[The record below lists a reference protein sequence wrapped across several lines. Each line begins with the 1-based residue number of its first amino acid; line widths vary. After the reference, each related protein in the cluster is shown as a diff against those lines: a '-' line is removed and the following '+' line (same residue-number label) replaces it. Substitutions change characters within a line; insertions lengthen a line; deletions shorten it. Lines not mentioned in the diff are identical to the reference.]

1 MDEED
6 VIAEL
11 EREPFGPLRLHLVSG
26 KTIDILGANVAHPLT
41 SILLVL
47 RNPVIGT
54 ATRAEGFDL
63 IAYHNIERIE
73 RLEPGSLPRKKRKPA

>member
-1 MDEED
+1 MTEND

-26 KTIDILGANVAHPLT
+26 KTFDILGPNVAHPLT
-41 SILLVL
+41 TTLLVL
-47 RNPVIGT
+47 RNPTIGK

-63 IAYHNIERIE
+63 IAYHNVERIE
-73 RLEPGSLPRKKRKPA
+73 RLEPGVLPRKKRKPA

>member
-1 MDEED
+1 MTEDD

-11 EREPFGPLRLHLVSG
+11 EREPFAPLRLHLVSG
-26 KTIDILGANVAHPLT
+26 KTFDILGPNAAHPLT
-41 SILLVL
+41 STLLVL
-47 RNPVIGT
+47 RNPVLGT

-73 RLEPGSLPRKKRKPA
+73 RLEPGTLPKKKRKPA

>member
-1 MDEED
+1 MKEAD

-11 EREPFGPLRLHLVSG
+11 EREPFQPLRLHLVSG
-26 KTIDILGANVAHPLT
+26 KTLDILGPNVAHPLSNT
-41 SILLVL
+41 LLVL
-47 RNPVIGT
+47 RNPTIGT

-73 RLEPGSLPRKKRKPA
+73 QLQMGRPPSKKRRSA